1 MVDHQPAT
9 SEDRQKLSH
18 APALFGRA
26 STWQMGVVAIPT
38 VPSVAAHPTGRVS
51 IRPARSRA
59 SVAPP
64 RALPPANEIAGFVL
78 GAGLIGLVFAA
89 SRLDGVIADAQV
101 RGFERDKDERWKK
114 TTKSVEG
121 GGNIFILP
129 DDEEE

>member
-1 MVDHQPAT
+1 
-9 SEDRQKLSH
+9 
-18 APALFGRA
+18 
-26 STWQMGVVAIPT
+26 MGVVAIPT

-64 RALPPANEIAGFVL
+64 RALPPANEIAGFVI